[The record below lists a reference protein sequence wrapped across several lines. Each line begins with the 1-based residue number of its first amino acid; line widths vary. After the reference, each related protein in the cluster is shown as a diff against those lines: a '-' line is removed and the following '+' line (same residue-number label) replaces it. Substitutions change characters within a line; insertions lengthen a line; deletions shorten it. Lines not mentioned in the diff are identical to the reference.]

1 MEKSSY
7 CDICKN
13 TIMCDIK
20 GEVPGMDMKPS
31 CYKEDSITFRVVSI
45 EGFTGLV
52 VPNNI
57 RLKNELTFKYLT
69 AYSLDKPMIEDIEQH
84 VLFDN
89 HEGAELILV
98 GKDIIQPMMLV
109 LSPLFNQRRK
119 YAISTILTITVG
131 GVSDLLMYAD
141 KVILCRSGK
150 ELSDEEKN

>member
-1 MEKSSY
+1 MEKPSY

-13 TIMCDIK
+13 AIACDIK
-20 GEVPGMDMKPS
+20 SEVPGMDMKPS

-57 RLKNELTFKYLT
+57 QLKNELTFKYLT

-89 HEGAELILV
+89 HEGTELILV
-98 GKDIIQPMMLV
+98 GKNIIQPMMLV
-109 LSPLFNQRRK
+109 LSPLFNQRIK
-119 YAISTILTITVG
+119 YAISTISTITVG
-131 GVSDLLMYAD
+131 GVSDLLLYAN

-150 ELSDEEKN
+150 ELSDEKEN